1 MLEVKSKRLAFFDKL
16 DAEEPRQYLKQHEKL
31 TKVSDQVFYLDNADK
46 FTDKE
51 YFKVSNTNLAPKRK
65 PIIKLSSCDSA
76 CTSLTALAKAKNS
89 FLSSSFSVLVNFS
102 S

>member
-1 MLEVKSKRLAFFDKL
+1 VKFKVEKTILEAKSKRLAFFDKL

-51 YFKVSNTNLAPKRK
+51 YFKVSNTNLGVGYVLAEGTIPVST
-65 PIIKLSSCDSA
+65 KLHGRRVQGD
-76 CTSLTALAKAKNS
+76 L
-89 FLSSSFSVLVNFS
+89 
-102 S
+102 